1 MSKITNKTEK
11 TLDLSSSSK
20 MDGRGGGGGGR
31 GCMTVSTD
39 YTTTHNSIINN
50 NKEVQLSLTRQ
61 DSL

>member
-1 MSKITNKTEK
+1 MQHKTACDEK

-31 GCMTVSTD
+31 GCMTGSTD
-39 YTTTHNSIINN
+39 YTTHNSIINN